1 MLPVILIPGLPSTA
15 ALWDRVRG
23 HLPPA
28 WPIQALGPLH
38 RSVIGDMAEVILADA
53 PPTFAL
59 CGHSM
64 GGYVCLELIRR
75 APERVRALALVNTS
89 ARPDTPEQRQARL
102 DATHLAQRGRFV
114 GVSRRFFPRLVAERA
129 RDDAGL
135 LATVQAMAAE
145 VGAEEF
151 VTQQDLI
158 LSRPDSRP
166 DLGQIACPTLVVS
179 GREDQVTSAA
189 LSVEMYEQI
198 PHGDLH
204 LLSDCGHL
212 APLER
217 PQRLAQLLKSVLED
231 AKGAA
236 PTLARRLT

>member
-1 MLPVILIPGLPSTA
+1 MRLSRAAADPDPGLLSTA
-15 ALWDRVRG
+15 VLWDRMRDR
-23 HLPPA
+23 LPPA
-28 WPIQALGPLH
+28 WPVQALGPLH
-38 RSVIGDMAEVILADA
+38 RSAIGDMAEAILADA

-64 GGYVCLELIRR
+64 GAYMCFELIRR

-89 ARPDTPEQRQARL
+89 ARSDTPEQRQARM

-129 RDDAGL
+129 RDDAQL

-145 VGAEEF
+145 VGAEGF
-151 VTQQDLI
+151 VTQQHLI

-166 DLGQIACPTLVVS
+166 DLEQIACPTLVVG
-179 GREDQVTSAA
+179 GREDQVTSPA

-198 PHGDLH
+198 PHSDLH

-217 PQRLAQLLKSVLED
+217 PRRLARLLMPVLEV
-231 AKGAA
+231 A
-236 PTLARRLT
+236 

>member
-1 MLPVILIPGLPSTA
+1 
-15 ALWDRVRG
+15 
-23 HLPPA
+23 
-28 WPIQALGPLH
+28 
-38 RSVIGDMAEVILADA
+38 MAEAILADA

-64 GGYVCLELIRR
+64 GGYLCFELLRR

-102 DATHLAQRGRFV
+102 DASHLAQRGRFV

-135 LATVQAMAAE
+135 LATVQAMATE
-145 VGAEEF
+145 VGAQGF
-151 VTQQDLI
+151 VTQQHLI

-179 GREDQVTSAA
+179 GRWPLGAHTWRKIGFSPMRCSSVAQTSTGVSRCWA
-189 LSVEMYEQI
+189 
-198 PHGDLH
+198 
-204 LLSDCGHL
+204 
-212 APLER
+212 
-217 PQRLAQLLKSVLED
+217 
-231 AKGAA
+231 
-236 PTLARRLT
+236 